1 MIARQYAS
9 GDSLSSVTM
18 NKNLPIAL
26 FIIITVGTW
35 LYHVD
40 LLKAQST
47 NQDNI
52 DDAVQNI
59 ENEVTTPDDID
70 DLMEGFEDEPAEDA
84 ASPREEK
91 DEFLEGFDE
100 DTGDETVEEDV
111 MEEQPSTWSL
121 DGEFRFFTT
130 YNFNSDATSPWRG
143 FTMLRPELELTL
155 KKKFSENWQGQIG
168 IRGFYDFIYVLRGRD
183 EYTRQVLDEY
193 EKELEL
199 EDTFIQGSLT
209 ASLDTKIG
217 RQIVVW
223 GTLDNLRV
231 TDVLNP
237 LDLRVPGLTDIDD
250 LRLPVTMIKLDFYF
264 SDWNLSGMVIPE
276 IRFSKLPV
284 FGSDFFPLPVPAPPE
299 DIPDDGFQNAEY
311 AAALIGTF
319 SGWDL
324 AFYGAY
330 VYDDQAYAEQ
340 VSPGSPPQLVRKHPR
355 IVMLGTASNLAVG
368 NWLLKAEAAWLDGL
382 KYTNTPGVTYSRLDL
397 GGGLEYTGFSE
408 TTISLEAA
416 NRHIFEYNDLLKLPP
431 DEIDENEFQWALRF
445 MQDYLN
451 DTLTFSLLIS
461 TFGIKADDG
470 AFERLDA
477 EYDITDAVS
486 IRGGVVFYQ
495 SGDKGIFKNISAN
508 DRLFFEVRYSF

>member
-168 IRGFYDFIYVLRGRD
+168 VRGFYDFIYVLRGRD

-237 LDLRVPGLTDIDD
+237 LDLRVPGLTDIDY

>member
-1 MIARQYAS
+1 
-9 GDSLSSVTM
+9 M
-18 NKNLPIAL
+18 NKILVIAL
-26 FIIITVGTW
+26 FSIITFGTF
-35 LYHVD
+35 LYHLDVT
-40 LLKAQST
+40 LAQNK
-47 NQDNI
+47 NQRNI
-52 DDAVQNI
+52 DDTAQNF
-59 ENEVTTPDDID
+59 EKEAKTPDDLH
-70 DLMEGFEDEPAEDA
+70 DLMEGFDDEATEDE
-84 ASPREEK
+84 ASPRKET

-100 DTGDETVEEDV
+100 EIVDEMIEEEV
-111 MEEQPSTWSL
+111 MEEKPSTWDL
-121 DGEFRFFTT
+121 DGELRFITT
-130 YNFNSDATSPWRG
+130 YNFSSDATPPWSG

-155 KKKFSENWQGQIG
+155 KKKFSDNWQGQISG
-168 IRGFYDFIYVLRGRD
+168 RGFYDFIYVLRGRD
-183 EYTRQVLDEY
+183 EYTREVLEAY

-199 EDTFIQGSLT
+199 KDTFVQGSLT

-217 RQIVVW
+217 RQVVVW

-264 SDWNLSGMVIPE
+264 GDWDLSGMVIPE

-330 VYDDQAYAEQ
+330 IYDDQTYAEQ
-340 VSPGSPPQLVRKHPR
+340 VSPGSPPQLVRKHAR

-368 NWLLKAEAAWLDGL
+368 NWLFKAEAAWLDGL
-382 KYTNTPGVTYSRLDL
+382 KYTNTPGVEYSRLDL
-397 GGGLEYTGFSE
+397 GGGLEYTGFHE

-431 DEIDENEFQWALRF
+431 DEIDENEFQWALRV

-451 DTLTFSLLIS
+451 DTLTFSLLVS

-486 IRGGVVFYQ
+486 VRGGVVFYQ
-495 SGDKGIFKNISAN
+495 SGKKGIFKGISDS
-508 DRLFFEVRYSF
+508 DRLFFEVKYNF